1 MIDILTDQ
9 QEAIRAR
16 EREVLS
22 SLAVAIEPLEP
33 SDDDI
38 AALHQAEL
46 DLDEL
51 FLLVV
56 VGEFNSGKSAFI
68 NALLGEEVLQEGV
81 TPTTAAVTLLRYG
94 ERSSERQLGDM
105 LTERTYPAPFLR
117 EITIVDTPG
126 TNAIIR
132 RHEELTRTFVPR
144 SDLVLFIT
152 SADRPFTESERAFM
166 ETVREWGKK
175 IVLVLNKID
184 LLSTPADLERV
195 MQFIEANS
203 VQLLG
208 QQPEIFPVSARL
220 AKRAKAADN
229 PGEATALQQAS
240 RFDALETYIF
250 STLDEA
256 GRIRLKLSTP
266 LGVAERLLDKYGAV
280 ASERLAVLAEDF
292 RTVEN
297 IDSQLEI
304 YAADMR
310 REFEGRLSHIE
321 NIIYDLKERGDNFFD
336 ETLRVNRIPQLLNSN
351 RIEREFQ
358 ERVIADTA
366 RRVDD
371 ATNSLIDWMVDQDLR
386 MWQSVSEYV
395 NRRRQAGVGSSA
407 QYGEHVIGSVG
418 GQFAYNRDT
427 LLRSVVQESRRV
439 VESYDRDQ
447 VAATI
452 AGDMRSAV
460 GVMIGAGGA
469 AALGLLVAATV
480 TSAFIDIT
488 GITAALVSGAIGLFV
503 LPYRRQKAKAEFRER
518 AQELRDRL
526 IEAMTAQFNTEL
538 DNSIHRIRDAIAP
551 YTRFVRM
558 EHERVTAAAETL
570 NALDSRVKSLLTE
583 VQQIGR

>member
-1 MIDILTDQ
+1 MIEILTDR
-9 QEAIRAR
+9 QEAIRSR
-16 EREVLS
+16 ERELLGE
-22 SLAVAIEPLEP
+22 LAGAIEPLEP
-33 SDDDI
+33 SGDDLG
-38 AALHQAEL
+38 ALRQAEL

-51 FLLVV
+51 FMLVV

-81 TPTTAAVTLLRYG
+81 TPTTATVTLLRHG
-94 ERSSERQLGDM
+94 DASTERAVGDM
-105 LTERTYPAPFLR
+105 LTERTHPAPFLR

-184 LLSTPADLERV
+184 LLGAPGDLERV
-195 MQFIEANS
+195 IQFIEANS
-203 VQLLG
+203 VALLG
-208 QQPEIFPVSARL
+208 QQPDIFPVSARL
-220 AKRAKAADN
+220 AKRAKASDT
-229 PGEATALQQAS
+229 PGEAKALQQAS
-240 RFDALETYIF
+240 RFDVLEEYIF
-250 STLDEA
+250 RTLDEA
-256 GRIRLKLSTP
+256 GRIRLKLSSP
-266 LGVAERLLDKYGAV
+266 LGVAERVLEKYSAV
-280 ASERLAVLAEDF
+280 AGQRLAVLSEDF

-304 YAADMR
+304 YANDMR
-310 REFEGRLSHIE
+310 REFDGRLSQVE
-321 NIIYDLKERGDNFFD
+321 NIIYDLKERGDTFFE
-336 ETLRVNRIPQLLNSN
+336 ETLRVSRIADLLNSN

-371 ATNSLIDWMVDQDLR
+371 ASNSLIDWMVDQDLR

-395 NRRRQAGVGSSA
+395 SRRRQVGVGSST
-407 QYGEHVIGSVG
+407 QYSEHVIGSVG

-439 VESYDRDQ
+439 VETYDREQ
-447 VAATI
+447 VAANI
-452 AGDMRSAV
+452 ASDMRSAV

-469 AALGLLVAATV
+469 AALGILVAATV

-503 LPYRRQKAKAEFRER
+503 LPYRRQKAKSEFRER

-526 IEAMTAQFNTEL
+526 VEAMTGQFNTEL
-538 DNSIHRIRDAIAP
+538 NNSLQRIRDAIAP

-558 EHERVTAAAETL
+558 EHERVTAAAATL
-570 NALDSRVKSLLTE
+570 NQLESSVKTLQSE

>member
-9 QEAIRAR
+9 QEGLRAR
-16 EREVLS
+16 EREVLT
-22 SLAVAIEPLEP
+22 SLAGAIEPLEP

-51 FLLVV
+51 FMLVV
-56 VGEFNSGKSAFI
+56 VGEFNAGKSAFI
-68 NALLGEEVLQEGV
+68 NALLGDEVLQEGV
-81 TPTTAAVTLLRYG
+81 TPTTATVTLLRYG
-94 ERSSERQLGDM
+94 ERSAERQIGDQ

-195 MQFIEANS
+195 VQFIESNS
-203 VQLLG
+203 VALLG

-220 AKRAKAADN
+220 AKRAKASDN
-229 PGEATALQQAS
+229 PGETAALQQAS
-240 RFDALETYIF
+240 RFEALENYIF

-256 GRIRLKLSTP
+256 GRIRLKLATP
-266 LGVAERLLDKYGAV
+266 LGVAERVLDKYGAV

-304 YAADMR
+304 YASDMR
-310 REFEGRLSHIE
+310 REFEGRLSQIE
-321 NIIYDLKERGDNFFD
+321 NIIYDLKERGDAFFD
-336 ETLRVNRIPQLLNSN
+336 EALRVNRIPALLNSN

-358 ERVIADTA
+358 DRVIADTA

-395 NRRRQAGVGSSA
+395 NRRRQAGVGASA
-407 QYGEHVIGSVG
+407 QYSEHVIGSVG
-418 GQFAYNRDT
+418 TQFAYNRDT

-439 VESYDRDQ
+439 VESYDREQ
-447 VAATI
+447 VAANI

-469 AALGLLVAATV
+469 AALGILVAATV

-503 LPYRRQKAKAEFRER
+503 LPYRRQKAKSEFREK
-518 AQELRDRL
+518 AQELRDKL
-526 IEAMTAQFNTEL
+526 VEAMTTQFNTEL
-538 DNSIHRIRDAIAP
+538 NNSIHRIRDAIAP

-558 EHERVTAAAETL
+558 EHERVTAASGTL
-570 NALDSRVKSLLTE
+570 QDLELTVRSLQAE